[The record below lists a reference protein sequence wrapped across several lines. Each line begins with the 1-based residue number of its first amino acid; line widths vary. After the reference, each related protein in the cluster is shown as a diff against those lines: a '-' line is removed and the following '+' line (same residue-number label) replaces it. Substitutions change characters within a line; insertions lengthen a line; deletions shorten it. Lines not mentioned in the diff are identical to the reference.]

1 MSHWRRDG
9 IALCFSLKKP
19 LSSAVHPG
27 TEGAA
32 HHREGD
38 ASELSLTSRS
48 LIVIAMV
55 LEVYDGMC

>member
-1 MSHWRRDG
+1 MSHWRREG
-9 IALCFSLKKP
+9 TVLCFRLQEP
-19 LSSAVHPG
+19 FSSAVHPG

-32 HHREGD
+32 HRREGD